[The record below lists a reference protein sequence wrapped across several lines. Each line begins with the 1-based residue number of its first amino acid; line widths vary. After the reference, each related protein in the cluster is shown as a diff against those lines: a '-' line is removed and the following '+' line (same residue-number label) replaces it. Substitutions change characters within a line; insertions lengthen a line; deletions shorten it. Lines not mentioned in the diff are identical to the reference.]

1 MDNLELNNSWFSSTS
16 SDLEVV
22 ALRLQPEE
30 QDSDIAALEK
40 QVKKINGAANNIKVT
55 KAETEQQLESLLSNL
70 LKYGVLLASAVVL
83 FGGIIYLVNYG
94 SEPITYRF
102 FYGEP
107 ERLRSPMG
115 VVKAVSHGSSDAII
129 QFGLLLLVATP
140 VIRVIISL
148 FTFLKLR
155 DFTYFFISL
164 LVLGALIYSLVIAP

>member
-16 SDLEVV
+16 SDSEVV

-40 QVKKINGAANNIKVT
+40 QVKKINGAANNIKVI

-83 FGGIIYLVNYG
+83 FGGIVYLVNYG

-115 VVKAVSHGSSDAII
+115 VVKAVSDGSSDAII

-164 LVLGALIYSLVIAP
+164 LVLGALTYSLLIAP